1 MVLPIDRGKARQDDQ
16 IHASGGDVS
25 TSDSTRFDALIDSA
39 SPNSSKDNLTPVI
52 ERMADS

>member
-39 SPNSSKDNLTPVI
+39 SPDSSKNYLTPVI